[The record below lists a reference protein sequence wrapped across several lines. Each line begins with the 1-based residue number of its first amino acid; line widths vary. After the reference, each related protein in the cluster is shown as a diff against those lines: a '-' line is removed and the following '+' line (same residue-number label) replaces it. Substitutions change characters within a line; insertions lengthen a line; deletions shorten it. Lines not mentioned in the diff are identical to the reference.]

1 MKTFKKSKIDS
12 VVEFLKNNWR
22 YFAAILVFACVVVVL
37 ANCTGPDRRNAF
49 ADSTEEV
56 SVEDFVLDAEFE
68 VNGNEELCNLI
79 ADYFDAYA
87 SGDTLSLEDIATPI
101 TDNEKSYINVCSQYF
116 ENYQNVT
123 CYTKHGLL
131 QGAYFVSVYY
141 ELKFYGIDTPAPGL
155 AFFYVETDGDGKMY
169 INNSFCAYNRER
181 METEMDSDVYNI
193 YITYGQQADI
203 ASIREDVQRKYQDAL
218 NSDPALVSMLSSTF
232 PTAIDEW
239 RRNLVYASTEGEGET
254 GEDVVTPEENPEV
267 EGGEVAGE
275 SPEGGNDMA
284 VTAGVSA
291 ELKKEYGGIA
301 SSRVVYV
308 KIAGESVNV
317 RDKADKSGKLLGKA
331 KKGET
336 YTRTGINGDWTIIDF
351 KGKTGYIKTEFLE

>member
-1 MKTFKKSKIDS
+1 MKKKIDKNKYIET
-12 VVEFLKNNWR
+12 VDVLKKNWR
-22 YFAAILVFACVVVVL
+22 YFAAALLFVVMIVVL
-37 ANCTGPDRRNAF
+37 ANCTGPERKNVFVD
-49 ADSTEEV
+49 DTEEV
-56 SVEDFVLDAEFE
+56 SVDEFELDTEFE
-68 VNGNEELCNLI
+68 VNANEELNNLI
-79 ADYFDAYA
+79 SAYFSAYA
-87 SGDTLSLEDIATPI
+87 SGDTLALEDFATPI

-131 QGAYFVSVYY
+131 KGAYFVSVYY

-181 METEMDSDVYNI
+181 METEMDSDVYQL
-193 YITYGQQADI
+193 YILYGQQADV
-203 ASIREDVQRKYQDAL
+203 AALRETVQQNYQDAL

-232 PTAIDEW
+232 PAAIDEW
-239 RRNLVYASTEGEGET
+239 RRGINNVANSGEVETEPVEGGEGA
-254 GEDVVTPEENPEV
+254 GEEVTPEEPTEPVEPE
-267 EGGEVAGE
+267 
-275 SPEGGNDMA
+275 

-291 ELKKEYGGIA
+291 ELKKEYGGTA
-301 SSRVVYV
+301 PARVIYV
-308 KIAGESVNV
+308 KIKSESVNV
-317 RDKADKSGKLLGKA
+317 RDKASTSGKQLGKA

-336 YTRTGINGDWTIIDF
+336 YTQIGIEGEWTKIDF